1 MLKTS
6 FASLCKSRTLS
17 EYESSQFSSLWLFV
31 QLWKE
36 GFLYE
41 RILGPAQDPTH
52 PLLTSGLPPTTHV
65 GQTSL
70 FAFVCI
76 TQNPTVPPMCSVF
89 ETLNPEEDPRTS
101 HRLRAGGFG
110 ANQPLSPCR
119 NQFFVPPTA
128 LCLSPLYDPFGQRG
142 SEILKKWRRKY
153 FCQLYWGDKSFGPQT
168 SPRLN

>member
-1 MLKTS
+1 MFGIWLLLQTLSVADKERFRYLIDLTCTMLE
-6 FASLCKSRTLS
+6 ASLRKSLTLS
-17 EYESSQFSSLWLFV
+17 EYELSQFSGLWLFV

-65 GQTSL
+65 GQTRL

-76 TQNPTVPPMCSVF
+76 TQNPTVLHPMCSVF
-89 ETLNPEEDPRTS
+89 EALNPKEDPRTS

-119 NQFFVPPTA
+119 NQFFVPPPA

-142 SEILKKWRRKY
+142 SEIL
-153 FCQLYWGDKSFGPQT
+153 
-168 SPRLN
+168 

>member
-1 MLKTS
+1 MFYIFDLLYVGTI
-6 FASLCKSRTLS
+6 FGI
-17 EYESSQFSSLWLFV
+17 FV
-31 QLWKE
+31 QKPNSVRIWIISIFQSLAVRAAVE
-36 GFLYE
+36 GRVFVWE
-41 RILGPAQDPTH
+41 DPETGPTH

-65 GQTSL
+65 GQTRL

-76 TQNPTVPPMCSVF
+76 TQNPTVPPMCNVF

-142 SEILKKWRRKY
+142 SEIL
-153 FCQLYWGDKSFGPQT
+153 
-168 SPRLN
+168 